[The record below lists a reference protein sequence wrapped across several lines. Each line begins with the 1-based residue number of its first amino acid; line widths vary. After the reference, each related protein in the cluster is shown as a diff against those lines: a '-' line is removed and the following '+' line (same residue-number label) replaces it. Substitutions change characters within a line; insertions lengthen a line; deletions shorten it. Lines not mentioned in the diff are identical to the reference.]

1 MLTKKIALAAASAML
16 LTTVA
21 FTTSA
26 RPAYAAAK
34 VDCDA
39 VMNEINSGKKAK
51 EVATDLSIST
61 SSVYRCK
68 RHAKEA
74 AKASTK
80 SSMQA
85 KSWQRAARDVSAFAC
100 NGSAGSGC
108 LSEVGICFTMRRE
121 SSRLAAHRAFST
133 NSTKTVIA
141 MAKCELC
148 ELRDYTQRY
157 ADFVHPFKFTIL
169 DCDSCDTPMAVLGD
183 HRAVPTD
190 DERAFMIEALS
201 LVARAKYGADKFGI
215 DDVMRQIPDHCHM
228 HARPIRRWQY

>member
-21 FTTSA
+21 FATSA

-39 VMNEINSGKKAK
+39 VMNELNSGKKAK

-80 SSMQA
+80 SSSQA
-85 KSWQRAARDVSAFAC
+85 KAGNEPPAMSAP
-100 NGSAGSGC
+100 SP
-108 LSEVGICFTMRRE
+108 
-121 SSRLAAHRAFST
+121 
-133 NSTKTVIA
+133 A
-141 MAKCELC
+141 MAPPAAAASPK
-148 ELRDYTQRY
+148 
-157 ADFVHPFKFTIL
+157 
-169 DCDSCDTPMAVLGD
+169 
-183 HRAVPTD
+183 
-190 DERAFMIEALS
+190 
-201 LVARAKYGADKFGI
+201 
-215 DDVMRQIPDHCHM
+215 
-228 HARPIRRWQY
+228 